1 MIQQKRGHGFQSVIR
16 VLDNKLGD
24 DVHMVWAVSKD
35 FGSSG
40 WRIGVLYSQNEL
52 LMQCLGNLS
61 IFSCVSQPAQMMAAE
76 LLTDD
81 AFVDSFLDESRDRL
95 RASYQLCVSKL
106 EEMVIPFVPAEAG
119 LFVYVDF
126 SSLLPA
132 KTFEY
137 EAELG
142 ELITDHAR
150 IVLTPG
156 SSQRDDSPGMF
167 RICYAWVSVEVLEIA
182 MERLSRLVVKIRKME
197 WDDLNSNTLSGVI

>member
-1 MIQQKRGHGFQSVIR
+1 M
-16 VLDNKLGD
+16 LDNKLGD

-40 WRIGVLYSQNEL
+40 WRLGVLYSQNEL
-52 LMQCLGNLS
+52 LIKSLANLS
-61 IFSCVSQPAQMMAAE
+61 IFSCVSQPVQMMTAE

-95 RASYQLCVSKL
+95 RNSYQICTSKL

-132 KTFEY
+132 KTFEC
-137 EAELG
+137 EAQLSDLFLE
-142 ELITDHAR
+142 HAKL
-150 IVLTPG
+150 VLTPG
-156 SSQRDDSPGMF
+156 SSQRDASPGMF
-167 RICYAWVSVEVLEIA
+167 RICYAWVSVEVLELA

-197 WDDLNSNTLSGVI
+197 WDDLNANTLNGII